1 MFRFRLQSILDVRKI
16 LEDKVLTDY
25 SEHKKALQKEE
36 ECLHTIQ
43 RQKMVL
49 IDGLRD
55 IQGKTV
61 KVSEITTHA
70 LSIQQCQKSEELQ
83 TERVR
88 EASDRADKKKVELL
102 EAAKKRKAM
111 EILKTHTFEKYLSEN
126 NLRERSAVDEMAIV
140 RHKRRVEE

>member
-1 MFRFRLQSILDVRKI
+1 MFRFRLQGILDVRRI
-16 LEDKVLTDY
+16 LEDKVLIDF
-25 SEHKKALQKEE
+25 SEHQKVLRNEK
-36 ECLHTIQ
+36 ECLQTIQ
-43 RQKMVL
+43 QQKMDL
-49 IDGLRD
+49 IDELRG

-61 KVSEITTHA
+61 NVSEITSHS
-70 LSIQQCQKSEELQ
+70 LSIQRCQKSEEVQ

-126 NLRERSAVDEMAIV
+126 NLRERSAIDEMAIV
-140 RHKRRVEE
+140 RHKRREEE

>member
-25 SEHKKALQKEE
+25 SEHKKVQQKEE

-61 KVSEITTHA
+61 KVSEITTHS
-70 LSIQQCQKSEELQ
+70 LSIRQCQKSEELQ

-88 EASDRADKKKVELL
+88 EASERTDKKKVELL

-126 NLRERSAVDEMAIV
+126 NLRERSAIDEMAIV
-140 RHKRRVEE
+140 RHKRREEE